1 VSHCGT
7 TWGTTSEREALL
19 SLADSIISF
28 VIAVLAGA
36 FGSVLGIGGGL
47 FIIPSLN
54 LFLGIALKSAIAA
67 SIVAVIATS
76 LGGGNVYVRRH
87 VADIRL
93 GLLLALATVPG
104 AIVGAKISTLVNARV
119 LAGVFAVVLAVSA
132 YRMYTSS
139 RKPAEPAPSPITR
152 GDAGSGLKFRSQYM
166 ESSTGET
173 VEYQVGR
180 VPTGVAVS
188 VLAGLI
194 SGMLGVGGGVIQV
207 PVMNLIM
214 GVPIKVATTTSTYV
228 IGITAMAG
236 AFVYYNHK
244 PSFIDPALAVPVTI
258 GVFLGATFGSR
269 LLGRL
274 SPSMLRTIFTGVM
287 GIYTVQMALRVFGIG
302 S

>member
-1 VSHCGT
+1 V
-7 TWGTTSEREALL
+7 
-19 SLADSIISF
+19 SF
-28 VIAVLAGA
+28 VIALAAGA

-54 LFLGIALKSAIAA
+54 LFLGVKLKTAIAA

-76 LGGGNVYVRRH
+76 LGGGNVYVRDR

-93 GLLLALATVPG
+93 GLVLAIATVPG
-104 AIVGAKISTLVNARV
+104 AIVGAKLATLVNARV
-119 LAGVFAVVLAVSA
+119 LAGVFAVVLAASA
-132 YRMYTSS
+132 YRMLDSS
-139 RKPAEPAPSPITR
+139 EPAPTGR
-152 GDAGSGLKFRSQYM
+152 GPGKDVSGPQSRLRFRDSYV

-173 VEYQVGR
+173 IRYQVGR
-180 VPTGVAVS
+180 VPTGVGVS
-188 VLAGLI
+188 VIAGLV
-194 SGMLGVGGGVIQV
+194 SGMLGVGGGIIQV
-207 PVMNLIM
+207 PVMNVIM
-214 GVPIKVATTTSTYV
+214 HVPIKVATTTSTYV

-244 PSFIDPALAVPVTI
+244 PSFVDPALAVPVTI

-274 SPSMLRTIFTGVM
+274 SPRLLHAVFTFVM
-287 GIYTVQMALRVFGIG
+287 AIYAVQMVFRVFGIG

>member
-1 VSHCGT
+1 M
-7 TWGTTSEREALL
+7 
-19 SLADSIISF
+19 
-28 VIAVLAGA
+28 
-36 FGSVLGIGGGL
+36 LGIGGGL

-54 LFLGIALKSAIAA
+54 LFLGIKLKTAIAA

-76 LGGGNVYVRRH
+76 LGGGNVYVRNH

-104 AIVGAKISTLVNARV
+104 AIVGAKIATLVNARV
-119 LAGVFAVVLAVSA
+119 LAAVFALVLAVSA
-132 YRMYTSS
+132 YRMFVSGRQNSASTSGVAQPPGKPES
-139 RKPAEPAPSPITR
+139 R
-152 GDAGSGLKFRSQYM
+152 LHFRSQYR
-166 ESSTGET
+166 ESSTGDLIHYE
-173 VEYQVGR
+173 VGR
-180 VPTGVAVS
+180 VPLGMAIS
-188 VLAGLI
+188 ILAGLI
-194 SGMLGVGGGVIQV
+194 SGMLGVGGGIVQV

-244 PSFIDPALAVPVTI
+244 PSFVDPALAVPVTV

-274 SPSMLRTIFTGVM
+274 SPAALRTIFTAVM
-287 GIYTVQMALRVFGIG
+287 AIYTVQMVLRVFGIG
-302 S
+302 A